1 MLIPMGDY
9 AAGVEVA
16 NDLVATSPDVRGAE
30 ALSGPGDL
38 VAVLSGYDFA
48 AYDVAPYESTA
59 DGVAAPSAQDVEKV
73 RFLRGEVRAV
83 MESGTEDEAVERAAM
98 LAGHVG
104 LAPVLRRDPSGRWQ
118 WYVPTARDA
127 SLVAELAAV
136 VGVSL
141 LGLVR
146 ALGHGRFRACAA
158 PGCGGVFAD
167 ASRAG
172 RRRYCVPALCGNRTN
187 VANHRARRR
196 EVAR

>member
-1 MLIPMGDY
+1 MLIPLADY

-38 VAVLSGYDFA
+38 AGLLA
-48 AYDVAPYESTA
+48 AYDL
-59 DGVAAPSAQDVEKV
+59 AAPTAADVEKV
-73 RFLRGEVRAV
+73 RLLRGEVRAV
-83 MESGTEDEAVERAAM
+83 MRSETEDEAVERAAL
-98 LAGHVG
+98 LAGHAG

-118 WYVPTARDA
+118 WYVPTARNA
-127 SLVAELAAV
+127 ALVAEVAALA
-136 VGVSL
+136 GVAL

-172 RRRYCVPALCGNRTN
+172 RRRYCRPELCGNRLN

-196 EVAR
+196 AVAR

>member
-1 MLIPMGDY
+1 MLIPMADY

-38 VAVLSGYDFA
+38 AALLSGYDFA
-48 AYDVAPYESTA
+48 AYDVAPLESA
-59 DGVAAPSAQDVEKV
+59 AGGAGAPSAEDVEKV
-73 RFLRGEVRAV
+73 RFLRREVRAV
-83 MESGTEDEAVERAAM
+83 LESGTEDEAVERAAM

-118 WYVPTARDA
+118 WHVPTARDA

-141 LGLVR
+141 LGLLR

-172 RRRYCVPALCGNRTN
+172 RRRYCMPEVCGNRVN

-196 EVAR
+196 AVTR

>member
-1 MLIPMGDY
+1 MLIPIADY

-16 NDLVATSPDVRGAE
+16 NNLVGTSPEVRGAE
-30 ALSGPGDL
+30 ALSEPGDL
-38 VAVLSGYDFA
+38 AALLSGCDLA
-48 AYDVAPYESTA
+48 AYDVAPF
-59 DGVAAPSAQDVEKV
+59 DPAALSVEDVEKV
-73 RFLRGEVRAV
+73 RFLRREVRAV
-83 MESGTEDEAVERAAM
+83 LESGTEDEAVERAAL

-136 VGVSL
+136 AGVAL
-141 LGLVR
+141 LGLLR

-172 RRRYCVPALCGNRTN
+172 RRRYCTPELCGNRLN

-196 EVAR
+196 AVPR

>member
-1 MLIPMGDY
+1 MLIPIADY

-16 NDLVATSPDVRGAE
+16 NDLVGTSPDVRGSEAIPGELADLLAAHDFRAPDAADAE
-30 ALSGPGDL
+30 
-38 VAVLSGYDFA
+38 
-48 AYDVAPYESTA
+48 
-59 DGVAAPSAQDVEKV
+59 KI

-83 MESGTEDEAVERAAM
+83 MESATEDEAVERASL
-98 LAGHVG
+98 LAGHAG

-127 SLVAELAAV
+127 SLVGELAAV
-136 VGVSL
+136 IGVAL

-172 RRRYCVPALCGNRTN
+172 RRRYCTPELCGNRLN

-196 EVAR
+196 AVAR